1 MKEVM
6 SLEIDVL
13 CHGFPAGTEVAGLG
27 YSTMALLRA
36 ENETLLVDTG
46 GVGARKFLQ
55 GALKKRALSP
65 RDISKVIL
73 THIHWDHCCNIDLFP
88 HAEFIIS
95 KTDWEYG
102 MTVDPDEDPF
112 VYGGYLAWLRAFR
125 KRFILED
132 GEEIVRGVTTLFSPG
147 HTPGSMS
154 LIVERGTEK
163 WCIAGD
169 AVKNL
174 GELESASVKSN
185 PDPKASA
192 ASIHKI
198 RNLCSRI
205 LPGHDGWLRWGNGKG
220 VRESG
225 GELRITL
232 RGAGT
237 MNGEADVS
245 IRLD

>member
-1 MKEVM
+1 M

-27 YSTMALLRA
+27 YATMALLRT
-36 ENETLLVDTG
+36 ENETILVDTG
-46 GVGARKFLQ
+46 GAGARKFLQ
-55 GALKKRALSP
+55 RALKQRGFSP

-88 HAEFIIS
+88 HAEFILS

-102 MTVDPDEDPF
+102 MTVDPDEAPY

-132 GEEIVRGVTTLFSPG
+132 GEEIVPGVTTLFTPG

-154 LIVERGTEK
+154 LLIDMGAEK

-185 PDPKASA
+185 PDPEASA
-192 ASIHKI
+192 ISIQKI
-198 RNLCSRI
+198 RSCCSRI
-205 LPGHDGWLRWGNGKG
+205 LPGHDGWLRWENGKG
-220 VRESG
+220 NRESG

-232 RGAGT
+232 RGGST
-237 MNGEADVS
+237 MKGETEVS
-245 IRLD
+245 IFLD